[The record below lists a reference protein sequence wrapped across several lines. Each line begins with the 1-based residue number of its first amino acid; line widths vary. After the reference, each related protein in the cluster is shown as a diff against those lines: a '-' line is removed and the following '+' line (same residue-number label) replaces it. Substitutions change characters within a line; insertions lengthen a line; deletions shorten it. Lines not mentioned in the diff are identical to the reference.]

1 MIKAYIGKMRS
12 GKTLAM
18 TQEVIARLNR
28 GEVVYTN
35 YYINWDP
42 DAPMTWTRK
51 LLHRL
56 GYTKMRYPKTNLRR
70 FNNWE
75 EIQNVANCVVAL
87 DEGWQYFDSY
97 NKLPIEK
104 RMRLYQSG
112 KWELTFLY
120 TVQRYM
126 MADINLRWSTDEF
139 WESTLYKIPFLSH
152 PIVIYRL
159 YDLEE
164 DNEGA
169 KIARKGITPDGKV
182 VDLSLARRLLITRQA
197 HFDAYDTKEDIYA
210 TDGIRSQLS
219 KKVDTRTADTVGVPD
234 PTPSIKSLLKKLRK
248 NNDDR
253 RHTQATR
260 RSPIQQSV
268 PVVARLHSGHNII
281 NSHMANASSFSRLM
295 SHKIYS
301 RPLKKEVVN
310 SKQYHEKTR
319 SATHKAI
326 ATTDGIQAILPV
338 QKMRSQN

>member
-1 MIKAYIGKMRS
+1 MRS

-35 YYINWDP
+35 YRVNWNP
-42 DAPMTWTRK
+42 DEPMSWLRK
-51 LLHRL
+51 MGHAL

-70 FNNWE
+70 FNDWE
-75 EIQNVANCVVAL
+75 DVQNIANCTVAL

-126 MADINLRWSTDEF
+126 MADINLRWATDEF
-139 WESTLYKIPFLSH
+139 WESTLYKIPFMSY

-169 KIARKGITPDGKV
+169 KLARKGIDEKGNV
-182 VDLSLARRLLITRQA
+182 VDLSLARRIYFTNKKA
-197 HFDAYDTKEDIYA
+197 FDAYDTKEDIYA
-210 TDGIRSQLS
+210 TYEYRSKLS
-219 KKVDTRTADTVGVPD
+219 EKVDTRTADTVGTPD
-234 PTPSIKSLLKKLRK
+234 PSWSIKSILKKY
-248 NNDDR
+248 
-253 RHTQATR
+253 ASR
-260 RSPIQQSV
+260 RSIRTKKADSHSV
-268 PVVARLHSGHNII
+268 PRPMVAGIHSRNHII
-281 NSHMANASSFSRLM
+281 NRTLAHASSVDGLM
-295 SHKIYS
+295 SQKIYL
-301 RPLKKEVVN
+301 PTQKKRVVN
-310 SKQYHEKTR
+310 PSLYTHNER
-319 SATHKAI
+319 HATHREVPTRNSI
-326 ATTDGIQAILPV
+326 QTTL
-338 QKMRSQN
+338 